1 MMTNNYDI
9 INYDDTQKRMT
20 YIAQLDGLFT
30 VPLKDLRLC
39 DAAQAALDL
48 LKGRGYNFNYVGLY
62 TPEDIDEVGQVKPDA
77 KPFAVFTR

>member
-1 MMTNNYDI
+1 MTNDYSI
-9 INYDDTQKRMT
+9 CKYDDTQKRMT

-30 VPLKDLRLC
+30 VPLKGLRLC

-48 LKGRGYNFNYVGLY
+48 LMNRGYTFDYVGLY
-62 TPEDIDEVGQVKPDA
+62 TPEDIDEVGQIKPDA

>member
-1 MMTNNYDI
+1 MTNDYSI
-9 INYDDTQKRMT
+9 CKYDDTQKRMT

-48 LKGRGYNFNYVGLY
+48 LMNRGYTFDYVGLY
-62 TPEDIDEVGQVKPDA
+62 TPEDIDEVGQVNPDA

>member
-1 MMTNNYDI
+1 MTNDYSI
-9 INYDDTQKRMT
+9 CKYDDTQKRMT

-39 DAAQAALDL
+39 DAAQAAVAL
-48 LKGRGYNFNYVGLY
+48 LMNRGYAFDYVGLY
-62 TPEDIDEVGQVKPDA
+62 TREDIDEVGQIKPDA

>member
-1 MMTNNYDI
+1 MTNDYSI
-9 INYDDTQKRMT
+9 CKYDDTQKRMT

-39 DAAQAALDL
+39 DAAQAAVDL
-48 LKGRGYNFNYVGLY
+48 LMNRGYTFDYVGLY

>member
-1 MMTNNYDI
+1 MTNDYSI
-9 INYDDTQKRMT
+9 CQHDDTQKRAN

-48 LKGRGYNFNYVGLY
+48 LMNRGYNFNYVGLY
-62 TPEDIDEVGQVKPDA
+62 TPDDIDEIGQIKPDA
-77 KPFAVFTR
+77 KTFAVFTR

>member
-1 MMTNNYDI
+1 MTNDYSI
-9 INYDDTQKRMT
+9 CKYDDTQKRMT

-39 DAAQAALDL
+39 DAAQAAVDL
-48 LKGRGYNFNYVGLY
+48 LMNRGYAFDYVGLY
-62 TPEDIDEVGQVKPDA
+62 TPEDIDEVGQIKPDA